1 MKVERKSKF
10 YIFLIEILW
19 GILFFALSSIV
30 CVNFFVKSNQYS
42 QETIQKNKAMLIGE
56 SVAESMKKY
65 DGNLEGYNKIAEN
78 QYMTNIDD
86 YVVQVTSENLELNY
100 MMHHIQISYHENVLI
115 EFDVMSGGN

>member
-86 YVVQVTSENLELNY
+86 YVVQVTSENLELDY
-100 MMHHIQISYHENVLI
+100 MMHHIQISYYENVLI